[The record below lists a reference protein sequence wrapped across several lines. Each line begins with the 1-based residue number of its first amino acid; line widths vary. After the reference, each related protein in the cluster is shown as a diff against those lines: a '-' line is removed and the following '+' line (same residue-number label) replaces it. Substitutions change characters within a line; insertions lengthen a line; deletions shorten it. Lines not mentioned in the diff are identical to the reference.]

1 MTVQAKLEEVAR
13 YLDSRDD
20 PALARLIKTRQLSP
34 EQQSNQL
41 RIRSSMQ
48 AVEMALETAESAVA
62 RLKQSVNKDKLNR
75 KPMQAP
81 TLDSI
86 FRTSRNIGAALMAK
100 RAELDELQLRVEMLN
115 MNMSAASDRRSSST
129 SDVQLDDDDNQTPR
143 KALTNEAH
151 MVQTVKA
158 DEIDRKVQ
166 QILDREVIGQTF
178 REKFLATHKQ
188 PLLSVAK
195 V

>member
-20 PALARLIKTRQLSP
+20 PAFARLVKTRQLSP

-62 RLKQSVNKDKLNR
+62 RLKQSLNKDRLNR

-86 FRTSRNIGAALMAK
+86 YRTSRNIGTALMAK

-115 MNMSAASDRRSSST
+115 MNMSAV
-129 SDVQLDDDDNQTPR
+129 SDVEQSDGDNQTPR

-151 MVQTVKA
+151 NVHTTTA
-158 DEIDRKVQ
+158 EEIDRKVQ
-166 QILDREVIGQTF
+166 QILDREVFGRTF
-178 REKFLATHKQ
+178 REKFLAAHKQ
-188 PLLSVAK
+188 PLLSTSKLV
-195 V
+195 

>member
-1 MTVQAKLEEVAR
+1 
-13 YLDSRDD
+13 
-20 PALARLIKTRQLSP
+20 
-34 EQQSNQL
+34 
-41 RIRSSMQ
+41 
-48 AVEMALETAESAVA
+48 MALETAESAVA